1 MQTINY
7 YLIINIVTFLIYGID
22 KYLAINN
29 KYRISE
35 KILLL
40 LSITG
45 GCIGALISMYLF
57 HHKTK
62 KVKFIIVNLTS
73 LIIHILLIL

>member
-7 YLIINIVTFLIYGID
+7 YLIINISTFIIYGID
-22 KYLAINN
+22 KYLAIKNL
-29 KYRISE
+29 YRISE

-40 LSITG
+40 LSILG
-45 GCIGALISMYLF
+45 GSIGALISMYLF

-62 KVKFIIVNLTS
+62 KAKFIICS
-73 LIIHILLIL
+73 FF

>member
-7 YLIINIVTFLIYGID
+7 YLIINISTFIIYGID
-22 KYLAINN
+22 KYLAIKNL
-29 KYRISE
+29 YRISE

-40 LSITG
+40 LSILG
-45 GCIGALISMYLF
+45 GSIGALISMYLF

-62 KVKFIIVNLTS
+62 KARFIIVNLTS
-73 LIIHILLIL
+73 LIIHIPLII

>member
-7 YLIINIVTFLIYGID
+7 YIIINTITFIIYGLD
-22 KYLAINN
+22 KYLAI
-29 KYRISE
+29 KKLYRISE

-40 LSITG
+40 LSILG
-45 GCIGALISMYLF
+45 GFIGALTSMSLF

-62 KVKFIIVNLTS
+62 KVKFFIINITS
-73 LIIHILLIL
+73 LIIHIILII

>member
-7 YLIINIVTFLIYGID
+7 YIIINIITFIIYGLD
-22 KYLAINN
+22 KYLAI
-29 KYRISE
+29 KKLYRISE

-40 LSITG
+40 LSIIG
-45 GCIGALISMYLF
+45 GFIGALTSMCFF

-62 KVKFIIVNLTS
+62 KVNFFIINITS
-73 LIIHILLIL
+73 LIIHIILII

>member
-7 YLIINIVTFLIYGID
+7 YLIINISTFIIYGID
-22 KYLAINN
+22 KYLAIKNL
-29 KYRISE
+29 YRISE

-40 LSITG
+40 LSILG
-45 GCIGALISMYLF
+45 GSIGALISMYLF

-62 KVKFIIVNLTS
+62 KQDLS
-73 LIIHILLIL
+73 

>member
-7 YLIINIVTFLIYGID
+7 YIIINTITFIIYGLD
-22 KYLAINN
+22 KYLAI
-29 KYRISE
+29 KKLYRISE

-40 LSITG
+40 LSILG
-45 GCIGALISMYLF
+45 GFIGALISMSLF

-62 KVKFIIVNLTS
+62 KVKFFIINITS
-73 LIIHILLIL
+73 LIIHIILII

>member
-7 YLIINIVTFLIYGID
+7 YLIINISTFIIYGID
-22 KYLAINN
+22 KYLAI
-29 KYRISE
+29 KSLYRISE

-40 LSITG
+40 LSILG
-45 GCIGALISMYLF
+45 GSIGALISMYLF

-62 KVKFIIVNLTS
+62 KARFTIVNLTS
-73 LIIHILLIL
+73 LIIHILLII

>member
-7 YLIINIVTFLIYGID
+7 YIIINTITFIIYGLD
-22 KYLAINN
+22 KYLAI
-29 KYRISE
+29 KKLYRISE

-40 LSITG
+40 LSILG
-45 GCIGALISMYLF
+45 GFIGALTSMCLF

-62 KVKFIIVNLTS
+62 KVKFIIINITS
-73 LIIHILLIL
+73 LIIHIILII